1 MHNHFSNE
9 VDGQLKFY
17 QDYLPLVDNT
27 LKIDDI
33 LTDYTD
39 GIVNGNLIEFK
50 VVINDINTVLF
61 QAIKYL
67 SARRIKGKEIPKT
80 FCLCR

>member
-61 QAIKYL
+61 QAIYL
-67 SARRIKGKEIPKT
+67 LGESKEKKFPKT

>member
-1 MHNHFSNE
+1 MPNHFSNE

-17 QDYLPLVDNT
+17 QDYLSLVDKT
-27 LKIDDI
+27 LKTDDI

-50 VVINDINTVLF
+50 VVINYSRSF
-61 QAIKYL
+61 QAL
-67 SARRIKGKEIPKT
+67 
-80 FCLCR
+80 

>member
-27 LKIDDI
+27 LHRWYCKWKSD
-33 LTDYTD
+33 
-39 GIVNGNLIEFK
+39 
-50 VVINDINTVLF
+50 
-61 QAIKYL
+61 
-67 SARRIKGKEIPKT
+67 
-80 FCLCR
+80 